1 MKTLRR
7 FFRRLISPVT
17 STRDEEF
24 LRAEF
29 DEHVAMQAAEF
40 VRAGMSPD
48 EARRQ
53 ALLKFGSVEAIK
65 ESYRDQRSL
74 PWLETL
80 ARDTRHA
87 LRRLRKN
94 PAFTVSVVLTLA
106 LGIGANTAIFG
117 VIESVLIRP
126 LPYPDAEA
134 LVGVW
139 HTAPGMSAGNPRMN
153 CSPSMY
159 FTYRDENRTF
169 QHFGVWRFG
178 VAPVTGAGE
187 PELPRTLM
195 VTHGVL
201 DALDVKPL
209 LGRWF
214 SQADDTPGTP
224 ETVIL
229 THGYWRR
236 RFLGDTSVIGRAMT
250 INARPRTVIGVMPES
265 FEFSRN
271 AREPE
276 LILPLRLERPASLGT
291 FAFQGIARLRPGV
304 TLTQANADLARMLE
318 VWLRSWPSPRGLD
331 IAVFR
336 NARFGPQIQPLKQEI
351 VGNAGTML
359 WVVMGTLALVLL
371 IACAN
376 VASLLLVDAEV
387 RGPELAVRA
396 ALGAGWRRIAG
407 QLLAESV
414 TLGML
419 GGALG
424 LGPAYV
430 GLKILAAR
438 GPSTLP
444 RLNEIQ
450 FDPWVLAFAFGA
462 SVFSGVLAGIIP
474 LAKYSRPPAAALRTV
489 GRTFSQT
496 RERHRARN
504 TLVVVQVALALVLLV
519 GAGLMIRTF
528 QQLRAV
534 QPGFTLPDEIH
545 IVRSSIPEA
554 IAKEPT
560 RAMRMWQEI
569 LDKIAAIPGVTS
581 VGLAGQVPLEAQLGY
596 RNRQRLDAERPTL
609 EGRPGNTSVEM
620 RLIAPSFFETMG
632 TRIIAGRD
640 FTWADLYEH
649 RHVAIVSD
657 NLARAWWGGPRAALG
672 QRVRETSIA
681 PWREVVGVV
690 EDVYDDGVHIPAP
703 EFAYLPALMDRH
715 LVFDREFVL
724 RDATFAIRSERAGTE
739 SLLGE
744 ARNAIWSV
752 NGRQPVFSFVSTVGQ
767 LYDQSMARTSFILV
781 ILAIVGGM
789 ALLLGIVGIYGVI
802 AYAVSQRTR
811 EIGLRMALGAQPAT
825 MLPVFIRQGL
835 LLAAIGVGVGLAA
848 AVGLTRLMSSLLFGV
863 SAVDPLTY
871 AAVSALLMAAAVLA
885 SYVPAR
891 RAMAIDPVEALRA
904 E

>member
-1 MKTLRR
+1 MKALRR
-7 FFRRLISPVT
+7 FFRRLT
-17 STRDEEF
+17 SWTRSARDEEF
-24 LRAEF
+24 LRAEIE
-29 DEHVAMQAAEF
+29 DHVAMQAAEY
-40 VRAGMSPD
+40 VRGGLSPE

-65 ESYRDQRSL
+65 ESYRDQRGL
-74 PWLETL
+74 PLLETL

-87 LRRLRKN
+87 LRRFRKK
-94 PAFTVSVVLTLA
+94 PAFAAAVMLTLA
-106 LGIGANTAIFG
+106 LGIGGNTAIFG

-126 LPYPDAEA
+126 LPYPDAEG

-139 HTAPGMSAGNPRMN
+139 HTAPGLSAGDPRMS

-169 QHFGVWRFG
+169 QQFGLWRFS
-178 VAPVTGAGE
+178 VVPVTGAGE
-187 PELPRTLM
+187 PELPRVLM

-462 SVFSGVLAGIIP
+462 SVLSGVLAGIIP

-489 GRTFSQT
+489 GRTFSAT

-504 TLVVVQVALALVLLV
+504 MLVVVQVALALVLLV

-528 QQLRAV
+528 QQLRAM
-534 QPGFTLPDEIH
+534 QPGFTHPDQIH

-554 IAKEPT
+554 IAKEPA

-657 NLARAWWGGPRAALG
+657 NLARAWWGGPSAALG

-767 LYDQSMARTSFILV
+767 LYDQSMARTSFTLV

-825 MLPVFIRQGL
+825 MLPVFLRQGL
-835 LLAAIGVGVGLAA
+835 LLAAIGVGVGLVA
-848 AVGLTRLMSSLLFGV
+848 AVGLTRLMSSLLFGI

-871 AAVSALLMAAAVLA
+871 AAVSVLLMAAAVLA

>member
-1 MKTLRR
+1 MKALRR
-7 FFRRLISPVT
+7 FFRRLT
-17 STRDEEF
+17 SWTTSARDEEF

-29 DEHVAMQAAEF
+29 DDHVAMQAAEY
-40 VRAGMSPD
+40 VRDGLPPE

-74 PWLETL
+74 PLLDTL

-87 LRRLRKN
+87 LRRFRKN
-94 PAFTVSVVLTLA
+94 PVFTAAVVLTLA
-106 LGIGANTAIFG
+106 LGIGGNTAIFG

-139 HTAPGMSAGNPRMN
+139 HTAPGMSAADPRMN

-187 PELPRTLM
+187 PELSRALM

-214 SQADDTPGTP
+214 SQADDTPASA

-229 THGYWRR
+229 THGYWGR
-236 RFLGDTSVIGRAMT
+236 RFLGDSSVIGRTMI
-250 INARPRTVIGVMPES
+250 INARPHTVIGVMPES

-276 LILPLRLERPASLGT
+276 LILPLRLERPVDLGT

-331 IAVFR
+331 SAVFL
-336 NARFGPQIQPLKQEI
+336 NARFAPQIQPLKQEI

-359 WVVMGTLALVLL
+359 WVVMGTLAMVLL

-407 QLLAESV
+407 QLLAESM
-414 TLGML
+414 TLGLL

-424 LGPAYV
+424 LGPAYL

-444 RLNEIQ
+444 RLNEIS

-462 SVFSGVLAGIIP
+462 SLLSGALAGIIP
-474 LAKYSRPPAAALRTV
+474 LAKYARPPAAALRTV

-528 QQLRAV
+528 QQLRAM
-534 QPGFTLPDEIH
+534 QPGFTQPETIH
-545 IVRSSIPEA
+545 IVRSSIPETV
-554 IAKEPT
+554 AKEPA

-581 VGLAGQVPLEAQLGY
+581 VGLAGQVPLEAQLGF

-609 EGRPGNTSVEM
+609 EGRPRNTSVEM
-620 RLIAPSFFETMG
+620 RLIAPSFFKTMG
-632 TRIIAGRD
+632 TRIIVGRD
-640 FTWADLYEH
+640 FTWPDLYEH

-672 QRVRETSIA
+672 QRVRESSIA

-690 EDVYDDGVHIPAP
+690 EDVYDDGVHVPAP

-715 LVFDREFVL
+715 LVFDNEFVL
-724 RDATFAIRSERAGTE
+724 RGATVAIRSERAGTE

-752 NGRQPVFSFVSTVGQ
+752 NGRQPVFSFVNTVGQ
-767 LYDQSMARTSFILV
+767 LYDQSMARTSFTLV

-811 EIGLRMALGAQPAT
+811 EIGLRMALGARPAT
-825 MLPVFIRQGL
+825 MLPVFLRQGL

-863 SAVDPLTY
+863 AAVDPLTY

>member
-1 MKTLRR
+1 MNRIAWLDA
-7 FFRRLISPVT
+7 LS
-17 STRDEEF
+17 SD
-24 LRAEF
+24 
-29 DEHVAMQAAEF
+29 
-40 VRAGMSPD
+40 VR
-48 EARRQ
+48 
-53 ALLKFGSVEAIK
+53 
-65 ESYRDQRSL
+65 Y
-74 PWLETL
+74 
-80 ARDTRHA
+80 A
-87 LRRLRKN
+87 LRRLRRQ
-94 PAFTVSVVLTLA
+94 PSFTATTLLTLA

-139 HTAPGMSAGNPRMN
+139 HTAPGMTAGDPRMN

-169 QHFGVWRFG
+169 QHFGLWRFN
-178 VAPVTGAGE
+178 VVPVTGAGE
-187 PELPRTLM
+187 PELPRVLM

-201 DALDVKPL
+201 NALDVKPL

-214 SQADDTPGTP
+214 SQGDDTPGSP

-236 RFLGDTSVIGRAMT
+236 RFPGDTSIIGRSMI

-265 FEFSRN
+265 FQFSRN
-271 AREPE
+271 SREPE
-276 LILPLRLERPASLGT
+276 LILPLRLERPVSLGT
-291 FAFQGIARLRPGV
+291 FAFQGIARLKPGV
-304 TLTQANADLARMLE
+304 TMEAANADLARMLG
-318 VWLRSWPSPRGLD
+318 VWLQSWPSPRGLD
-331 IAVFR
+331 SAVFR

-351 VGNAGTML
+351 VGNVGSML

-407 QLLAESV
+407 QLLAESMM
-414 TLGML
+414 LGLL

-424 LGPAYV
+424 LGPAYA
-430 GLKILAAR
+430 GLTILSAR

-444 RLNEIQ
+444 LLDEIS

-462 SVFSGVLAGIIP
+462 SLLSGALAGIIP
-474 LAKYSRPPAAALRTV
+474 LAKYARPPAAALRTV

-504 TLVVVQVALALVLLV
+504 TLVVVQVAFALVLLV
-519 GAGLMIRTF
+519 SAGLMIRTF

-534 QPGFTLPDEIH
+534 QPGFTQPERIH

-554 IAKEPT
+554 VAKEPT
-560 RAMRMWQEI
+560 RAMRMWHEI
-569 LDKIAAIPGVTS
+569 LDKIAVIPGVTS
-581 VGLAGQVPLEAQLGY
+581 VSLAGQVPLEVQLGY
-596 RNRQRLDAERPTL
+596 RNRQRLDAEQPTL
-609 EGRPGNTSVEM
+609 EGRPRNTSVEM

-640 FTWADLYEH
+640 FTWPDLYEH

-681 PWREVVGVV
+681 PWREVIGVV
-690 EDVYDDGVHIPAP
+690 EDVYDDGVHVPAP

-724 RDATFAIRSERAGTE
+724 REATFAIRSERAGTE
-739 SLLGE
+739 SLLVE

-752 NGRQPVFSFVSTVGQ
+752 NGRQPVFAFVNTVGQ
-767 LYDQSMARTSFILV
+767 LYDQSMARTSFTLV

-802 AYAVSQRTR
+802 AYTVSQRTR
-811 EIGLRMALGAQPAT
+811 EIGVRMALGAQPAT
-825 MLPVFIRQGL
+825 MLPVFLRQGL
-835 LLAAIGVGVGLAA
+835 QLAAIGVGAGLAA

-863 SAVDPLTY
+863 SAVDPWTY

-891 RAMAIDPVEALRA
+891 RAMAINPVEALRA
-904 E
+904 D